1 MILPIVP
8 YGDPILK
15 KKSAPIDASFSGLK
29 ELISDMYD
37 TMYGAHGVGLAAPQ
51 IGQSIRLFIVD
62 GAPFA
67 EESEDDEPGEIDLD
81 AKSLVDFKKVFINPQ
96 IINESGEK
104 WGFTE
109 GCLSIPNI
117 REEVMRQPDIVLR
130 YMDENL
136 NEFEETFTGYRAR
149 IIQHEYDHLE
159 GVLFTDRIS
168 VLRRRMLKGKLNDIS
183 KGKTDASYRM
193 RFPIKLK

>member
-8 YGDPILK
+8 YGDPLLK
-15 KKSAPIDASFSGLK
+15 KKAQPIDASFPGFKGL
-29 ELISDMYD
+29 IADMYE
-37 TMYGAHGVGLAAPQ
+37 TMYAAQGVGLAAPQ
-51 IGQSIRLFIVD
+51 VGHSIRVFIVD

-67 EESEDDEPGEIDLD
+67 EENEEDEEVDLD
-81 AKSLVDFKKVFINPQ
+81 AKSLVDFKKVFVNPQ
-96 IINESGEK
+96 IIDESGEK

-117 REEVMRQPDIVLR
+117 REEVMRQPTVLLR
-130 YMDENL
+130 YMDENF
-136 NEFEETFTGYRAR
+136 NQFEETFVGYRAR

-159 GVLFTDRIS
+159 GILFTDRIS
-168 VLRRRMLKGKLNDIS
+168 VLRRRMLQGKLNDIS
-183 KGKTDASYRM
+183 KGKTDARYRM